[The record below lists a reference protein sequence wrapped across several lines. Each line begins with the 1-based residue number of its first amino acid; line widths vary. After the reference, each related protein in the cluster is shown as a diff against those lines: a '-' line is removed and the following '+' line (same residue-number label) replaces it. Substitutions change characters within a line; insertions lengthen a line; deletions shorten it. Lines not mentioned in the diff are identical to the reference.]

1 MTPPSQQQQQQPDL
15 KQRTARTI
23 KWNVVDKVA
32 TQVLYAATGI
42 VLMRELS
49 REAFGL
55 VGAVLVVQAF
65 ALMFVE

>member
-1 MTPPSQQQQQQPDL
+1 MTPPSQQQQPDL

-55 VGAVLVVQAF
+55 VGAVLVVQA
-65 ALMFVE
+65 LSLIHI